1 MFLFHKEI
9 EPDKREGTDYMR
21 ARATGRSPE
30 HDMYSSRSGITSS
43 GTQSTESDLGKN
55 AVTNMEPG
63 VRSSSSS
70 DDDDSRKSYVESDNF
85 KKSDSID
92 KNSDNL
98 SHNFEYTTTK
108 TEEELKR
115 TKIMIQGIKKFNMD
129 PKKGIEFLIEHD
141 ILQNTP
147 DDVSK
152 VIFNVHTY
160 YACENL
166 NENYS

>member
-1 MFLFHKEI
+1 MFLFRKEI
-9 EPDKREGTDYMR
+9 EPEKREGTDYMR
-21 ARATGRSPE
+21 VRAAGRSPE
-30 HDMYSSRSGITSS
+30 HDIYSSRTGVTSS
-43 GTQSTESDLGKN
+43 GTQSTESDLDERKGKN

-129 PKKGIEFLIEHD
+129 PKKGIEFLVEHD

-147 DDVSK
+147 DDVAK
-152 VIFNVHTY
+152 VISNR
-160 YACENL
+160 A
-166 NENYS
+166 